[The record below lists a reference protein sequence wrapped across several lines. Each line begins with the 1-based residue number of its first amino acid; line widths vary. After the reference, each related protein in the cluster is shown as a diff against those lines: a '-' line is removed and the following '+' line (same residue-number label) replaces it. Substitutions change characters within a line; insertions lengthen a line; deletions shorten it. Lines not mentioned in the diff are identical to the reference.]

1 MVFNGVLVFIQWL
14 SKIQKSNSYHRKN
27 LTSLNKTGQPRPM
40 LSGGSTNLIEG
51 AEFDLD
57 LSGSFWYL
65 VCSQKSNGFH
75 QLSMGKIHGFSW
87 ENPWDLLGYMM
98 VYPLVILE
106 FDGNHGN
113 HGPFS
118 SINDDFPYTVT

>member
-1 MVFNGVLVFIQWL
+1 
-14 SKIQKSNSYHRKN
+14 
-27 LTSLNKTGQPRPM
+27 M

-65 VCSQKSNGFH
+65 VCSQKSYGFR

-87 ENPWDLLGYMM
+87 EWDLLGYMM

-118 SINDDFPYTVT
+118 SINDDFPYNLEKISQFANWKMTIEIVSFPS